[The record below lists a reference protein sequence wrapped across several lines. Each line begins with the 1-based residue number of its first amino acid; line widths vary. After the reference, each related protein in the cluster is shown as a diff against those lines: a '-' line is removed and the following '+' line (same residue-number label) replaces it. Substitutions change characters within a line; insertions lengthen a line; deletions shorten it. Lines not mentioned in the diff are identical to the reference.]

1 MQSIGRYF
9 LQIFCLMK
17 KLNVWQYLWFNRFL
31 VFFSLIIGLR
41 MSDRFETYG
50 SAEIRTIFMNDEEGK
65 LIKSD
70 ILKPVRFLELFSNVL
85 QNFIYLVPP

>member
-1 MQSIGRYF
+1 MFDNTYGSIF
-9 LQIFCLMK
+9 HF
-17 KLNVWQYLWFNRFL
+17 
-31 VFFSLIIGLR
+31 FFSLIISLR

-50 SAEIRTIFMNDEEGK
+50 SAEIRTIFMNDKEGK

-70 ILKPVRFLELFSNVL
+70 SLFENLYGFWICSSYVL

>member
-1 MQSIGRYF
+1 MFDNTYGSIF
-9 LQIFCLMK
+9 HF
-17 KLNVWQYLWFNRFL
+17 
-31 VFFSLIIGLR
+31 FFSLIISLR

-70 ILKPVRFLELFSNVL
+70 SLFETCTISGVIFICHTKFYLFSTTLKWHSLEKQLGENG
-85 QNFIYLVPP
+85 